1 MKILVTG
8 GAGFIAS
15 HVVDRLLRDGHAV
28 CVLDKWRSAAVDAQ
42 VDNPRMRFV
51 QGDIL
56 DDECVAELMRGKDV
70 LIHAASI
77 LGTSETITAIDVEQT
92 ALTNV
97 VGSVKLLKH
106 AKAVGVRRVIVPT
119 TPDVAWLNPYKIT
132 KSAVQKFC
140 RLYHRNFGL
149 ETVALQLG
157 NVYGPRER
165 YLESDDGAPFNY
177 QKIIPTVLMC
187 ALRDETFFIYGDGE
201 QRSEY
206 IYIDDVVE
214 AFARAVVAEQDL
226 GGEVIPIGCGRNLSV
241 NEVVETL
248 RRVWGRSIKTAHAP
262 MRPGETHLEIALAPE
277 LLSKHLDYQLQY
289 SLADGLVRTIPYYES
304 LHVARRARRG
314 LRG

>member
-15 HVVDRLLRDGHAV
+15 HVIDRLLGDGHEVTA
-28 CVLDKWRSAAVDAQ
+28 LDLWQSAAAGEQ
-42 VDNPRMRFV
+42 IKNPRMQFV
-51 QGDIL
+51 RGDL
-56 DDECVAELMRGKDV
+56 LADKLVAELMRGQDV

-77 LGTSETITAIDVEQT
+77 LGTSETITTFDVEQT

-97 VGSVKLLKH
+97 VGSVKMLKH
-106 AKAVGVRRVIVPT
+106 AKAAGVRRVLVPT

-149 ETVALQLG
+149 ETAALQLG

-165 YLESDDGAPFNY
+165 HLESAEGAPFNY
-177 QKIIPTVLMC
+177 EKIIPTVLMR
-187 ALRDETFFIYGDGE
+187 AMRGKTFFIYGDGS

-214 AFARAVVAEQDL
+214 AFVRAVTTARDI
-226 GGEVIPIGCGRNLSV
+226 GGQVIPVGRGRNLSV
-241 NEVVETL
+241 NQVVETI
-248 RRVWGRSIKTAHAP
+248 RQVWGRDIKTAHAP
-262 MRPGETHLEIALAPE
+262 MRPGESHIEIALDPGP
-277 LLSKHLDYQLQY
+277 LSKHLDYRLRY
-289 SLADGLVRTIPYYES
+289 SLPEGLAQTIPYYEA
-304 LHVARRARRG
+304 LHLA
-314 LRG
+314 

>member
-51 QGDIL
+51 HGDIL
-56 DDECVAELMRGKDV
+56 DDECIAELMRGKEV

-77 LGTSETITAIDVEQT
+77 LGTCETITAIDVEQT

-97 VGSVKLLKH
+97 IGSVKLLKH
-106 AKAVGVRRVIVPT
+106 ARSAGVRRVIVPT

-177 QKIIPTVLMC
+177 QKIIPTVLMR
-187 ALRDETFFIYGDGE
+187 ALQGETFYIYGDGE

-206 IYIDDVVE
+206 IYIDDAVE
-214 AFARAVVAEQDL
+214 AFAHAVAAKKNI
-226 GGEVIPIGCGRNLSV
+226 GGEVIPVGCGRNLSV
-241 NEVVETL
+241 NQVVETIQQ
-248 RRVWGRSIKTAHAP
+248 VWGRSVKTEHAP
-262 MRPGETHLEIALAPE
+262 MRPGETPLEIALAPE

-289 SLADGLVRTIPYYES
+289 SLADGLARTIPYYES
-304 LHVARRARRG
+304 LHLAQHSR
-314 LRG
+314 

>member
-8 GAGFIAS
+8 AAGFIAS
-15 HVVDRLLRDGHAV
+15 HVVDRLLRDGHEVAA
-28 CVLDKWRSAAVDAQ
+28 LDVWRNAAVDAQ
-42 VDNPRMRFV
+42 VKNPRMKFV

-56 DDECVAELMRGKDV
+56 DDECVSELMRGRDV

-77 LGTSETITAIDVEQT
+77 LGTSETITTFDVEQT

-97 VGSVKLLKH
+97 VGGVKLLKH
-106 AKAVGVRRVIVPT
+106 AKVAGVRRVIVPT

-140 RLYHRNFGL
+140 QLYHRNFGL

-165 YLESDDGAPFNY
+165 CLESADGAPFNY
-177 QKIIPTVLMC
+177 EKIIPTVLMR
-187 ALRDETFFIYGDGE
+187 AMRGETFFIYGDGE

-214 AFARAVVAEQDL
+214 TFARAAAAEHDI
-226 GGEVIPIGCGRNLSV
+226 GGKVIPVGCGRNLSV
-241 NEVVETL
+241 KQVVDAI
-248 RRVWGRSIKTAHAP
+248 RQAWGRDIKTAHAP
-262 MRPGETHLEIALAPE
+262 MRPGETHLEIVLAPE
-277 LLSKHLDYQLQY
+277 LLSKHLDYRLRY
-289 SLADGLVRTIPYYES
+289 SLQEGLARTVPYYES
-304 LHVARRARRG
+304 LHSRG
-314 LRG
+314 G

>member
-8 GAGFIAS
+8 GAGFVAS

-28 CVLDKWRSAAVDAQ
+28 TVLDLWRSAAVAAQ
-42 VDNPRMRFV
+42 VEHPRMRFV

-56 DDECVAELMRGKDV
+56 DDEVVAELMCGKDV

-97 VGSVKLLKH
+97 IGSVKLLKH
-106 AKAVGVRRVIVPT
+106 AKAAGVRRVIVPT

-149 ETVALQLG
+149 DAVALQLG

-165 YLESDDGAPFNY
+165 CLDSDDGAPFNY
-177 QKIIPTVLMC
+177 QKIIPTILMR
-187 ALRDETFFIYGDGE
+187 ALQGRTFFIYGDGE

-214 AFARAVVAEQDL
+214 AFARAVTAEQDI

-241 NEVVETL
+241 NQVVETI
-248 RRVWGRSIKTAHAP
+248 RRVWRRDITTEHVP
-262 MRPGETHLEIALAPE
+262 MRAGETRLDITLAPE
-277 LLSKHLDYQLQY
+277 LLAKRLDYQLRY
-289 SLADGLVRTIPYYES
+289 SPEDGLARTIPYYEA
-304 LHVARRARRG
+304 LHRAQSR
-314 LRG
+314 